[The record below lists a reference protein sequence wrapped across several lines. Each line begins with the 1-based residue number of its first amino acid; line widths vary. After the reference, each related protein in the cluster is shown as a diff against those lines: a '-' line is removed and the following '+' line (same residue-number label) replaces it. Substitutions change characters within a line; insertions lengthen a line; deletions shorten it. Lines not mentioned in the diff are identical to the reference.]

1 MVVSLL
7 IRGNRVVYIILLIE
21 RKPHQ
26 YSEASIALKQNHLNP
41 FFRVIGKSVPLPKPE
56 TFLPSVPKIPTKK
69 SGKLF
74 RATKMKSAASSAS
87 SASSTI
93 SVMTLRDDDDV
104 ADVNG
109 DQDEEVMTVLDHE
122 LSSNYRLIGRT
133 VL

>member
-41 FFRVIGKSVPLPKPE
+41 FFRVIGKAVPLPKPE

-74 RATKMKSAASSAS
+74 RATKMKSAAS

>member
-1 MVVSLL
+1 M
-7 IRGNRVVYIILLIE
+7 
-21 RKPHQ
+21 
-26 YSEASIALKQNHLNP
+26 
-41 FFRVIGKSVPLPKPE
+41 IGKSVPLPKPE

-74 RATKMKSAASSAS
+74 RATKMKSAAS